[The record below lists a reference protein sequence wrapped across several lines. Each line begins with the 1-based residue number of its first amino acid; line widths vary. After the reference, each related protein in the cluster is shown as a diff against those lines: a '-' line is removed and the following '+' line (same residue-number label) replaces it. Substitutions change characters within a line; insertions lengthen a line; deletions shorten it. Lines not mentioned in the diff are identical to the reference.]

1 MSLKKLISIFF
12 LISNFIFA
20 LEIQPTMFE
29 QRIDGSGGYREF
41 IVSNNTNSTL
51 RYKLTIFPGSKK
63 DRDMSKWTEVS
74 PKILTI
80 KPGKT
85 GTFKIFVKT
94 PKEIPDGEY
103 DYTLSLKTMDL
114 PKLPGETDK
123 IASAAKLNFDFRLN
137 FIGYAGD
144 LKPNIDFI
152 NPVVSTDKD
161 GKIVVSGTIINK
173 TPKRGIYC
181 AINIISG
188 EKSLN
193 YSEIRVPVN
202 GKSKFSVTLDA
213 NIKKSDVT
221 GITIRNLENSNIILK
236 KPI

>member
-80 KPGKT
+80 KPGRN
-85 GTFKIFVKT
+85 GIFKIFVQT
-94 PKEIPDGEY
+94 PKEISDGEY

-144 LKPNIDFI
+144 LNPDIDFI
-152 NPVVSTDKD
+152 NPVVSTNAN
-161 GKIVVSGTIINK
+161 GKTVISGTIVNK

-181 AINIISG
+181 AVNVISG
-188 EKSLN
+188 ENSLN

-202 GKSKFSVTLDA
+202 GEKQFSVTLEP
-213 NIKKSDVT
+213 NVKKSDIT
-221 GITIRNLENSNIILK
+221 GITIRNLENSDIILK